1 VTSAVL
7 TLTGVVALT
16 ASARGLTGSI
26 GHQVDTF
33 TAVRKD
39 PISDPSRLLSTSSGN
54 RWVWWLEAAGAFSDR
69 PVAGWGAGS
78 FPVVHLL
85 YRKPPPL
92 PVRQP
97 HSVPLQFLAE
107 DGLLGAALALGGLLA
122 LTITALSRI
131 RALPAGRERD
141 LSVALVAAA
150 LAWLVHGT
158 VDWDWDIPGVTLPA
172 LCMLGV
178 IAAARSKRTGPSG
191 AGAPAPAGQ
200 PQARRGSDPSLRLG
214 VLALVTLLF
223 CAVAV
228 SAILPAW
235 SRSKALDALASVG
248 PTSSDAALRH
258 AASQEELAARLDPLS
273 DEALLDAANIAVRRN
288 RPADERHYLLEAVS
302 REPYDAVAW
311 YNLAGA
317 SLAAQDADGSVR
329 ALRRGLELDPLNPQ
343 LVIFSQLVQ
352 LVAFPPGD
360 SATATGTPLGS
371 TAGAGPVP
379 SATPT
384 LPKAIRPPPGLIRPR
399 R

>member
-1 VTSAVL
+1 VSAVL

-39 PISDPSRLLSTSSGN
+39 PITDPSRLLSTSSGN
-54 RWVWWLEAAGAFSDR
+54 RWVWWLEAVGAFSDR

-85 YRKPPPL
+85 YRKAPPL

-107 DGLLGAALALGGLLA
+107 DGLLGATLALGGLLA
-122 LTITALSRI
+122 LTITAFARI
-131 RALPAGRERD
+131 RTLPAGRERD
-141 LSVALVAAA
+141 LAVALAAAA

-178 IAAARSKRTGPSG
+178 IAAVRSKRAEPDRV
-191 AGAPAPAGQ
+191 GAPGAAGQ
-200 PQARRGSDPSLRLG
+200 PEARPGPDHPIRLG

-248 PTSSDAALRH
+248 PTSSDAAWRH
-258 AASQEELAARLDPLS
+258 AAAQEELAARLDPLG

-288 RPADERHYLLEAVS
+288 RPAAERHYLLDAVS

-317 SLAAQDADGSVR
+317 SLAAQDADGAVR

-352 LVAFPPGD
+352 VVAFPPSD

-371 TAGAGPVP
+371 TARGGPVP
-379 SATPT
+379 PAAPT
-384 LPKAIRPPPGLIRPR
+384 LPKAIRPSSGVSPSR